1 MSTQFLI
8 QSSDRSQLEKATRI
22 ATTVAQQYIRE
33 GVVGIVFLGAIVRGY
48 FDRHA
53 DIDIALFKKQNAD
66 IPPIPMYQHVEGIEI
81 QCFVEDY
88 DAEIN
93 APWSMVKRWA
103 YTSRKIFYD
112 PAGLIAQLIE
122 EKVPLNPEE
131 RKELLIRGITLAEW
145 YINRLTQLWIDRG
158 SLISAY
164 DMFAEG
170 LSQFFDALFA
180 LNDQLAPAVK
190 WRYYCA
196 EQLALLPL
204 NFHEQIQKVL
214 LVNAISAEEIDRR
227 KQAFMEMWRF
237 ILPLVEREV
246 QMPFAEF
253 KELV

>member
-22 ATTVAQQYIRE
+22 ATTFAQQYIRE

-122 EKVPLNPEE
+122 EKVPLKPEE

-170 LSQFFDALFA
+170 YRSFSAHS
-180 LNDQLAPAVK
+180 
-190 WRYYCA
+190 
-196 EQLALLPL
+196 LP
-204 NFHEQIQKVL
+204 
-214 LVNAISAEEIDRR
+214 
-227 KQAFMEMWRF
+227 
-237 ILPLVEREV
+237 
-246 QMPFAEF
+246 
-253 KELV
+253 

>member
-1 MSTQFLI
+1 MSAQFLI
-8 QSSDRSQLEKATRI
+8 QSSDQAQLAKATQI
-22 ATTVAQQYIRE
+22 ATTFAQKYIRE
-33 GVVGIVFLGAIVRGY
+33 GVIGIVFLGGIARGY
-48 FDRHA
+48 FDQHA
-53 DIDIALFKKQNAD
+53 DIDIAIFKRSNAE
-66 IPPIPMYQHVEGIEI
+66 IPPTPMYQHVEGIEI

-93 APWSMVKRWA
+93 ALWSMVKRWA

-112 PAGLIAQLIE
+112 PDGLITQLIE
-122 EKVPLNPEE
+122 EKVPLKPEE

-145 YINRLTQLWIDRG
+145 YINRLSQLWIERG
-158 SLISAY
+158 NLISAY

-180 LNDQLAPAVK
+180 LNNELVPAVK
-190 WRYYCA
+190 WRYYCV

-227 KQAFMEMWRF
+227 KQAFMEMWQY
-237 ILPLVEREV
+237 ILPRVEREV
-246 QMPFAEF
+246 QMPFAQF